1 MLRKL
6 INKWKNMRLIYKVL
20 LISVLF
26 VFVMLLSNCKLVFYG
41 ISQGVGQMKI
51 ISKAK
56 PIEKVLADPDVS
68 DSLKQKLL
76 LVQSIKK
83 YAEDTLGL
91 NPSKNY
97 NTLYDQHG
105 KDILWVVTAAPK
117 YSVEPY
123 LWKFPV
129 AGTVPYKGYFKLE
142 KAEKEALKMKEQ
154 GYDVRIGT
162 VSAWSTLGFFKDPI
176 LSGMLD
182 RSEGMIARLIIH
194 ELTHSTLYVK
204 GNSEFNENLATF
216 VGNQGSKQYLIDKYG
231 ENSKQYKDY
240 LGELN
245 DIELFSNY
253 VLRGARQLDSLYNSF
268 TNETNSQKD
277 SLKTA
282 TIKQIVASIDTV
294 HFYNKHNFS
303 RFKKVDN
310 LPNNAFFAGYITYH
324 KQQSDLEKEF
334 IEKFNRN
341 FEEYLDYLK
350 EKYSK

>member
-1 MLRKL
+1 MLQKL

-56 PIEKVLADPDVS
+56 PIEKVLADPNVNDT
-68 DSLKQKLL
+68 LKQKLL

-105 KDILWVVTAAPK
+105 QDILWVVTAAEK
-117 YSVEPY
+117 YSVQPY
-123 LWKFPV
+123 MWKFPV
-129 AGTVPYKGYFKLE
+129 VGEVPYKGYFKLE

-194 ELTHSTLYVK
+194 ELTHSTLFVK

-216 VGNQGSKQYLIDKYG
+216 VGNQGAKQYLIDKYG
-231 ENSKQYKDY
+231 ANSKEYKDY

-253 VLRGARQLDSLYNSF
+253 VLLGARQLDSLYNSF

-303 RFKKVDN
+303 RFKKADN

-324 KQQSDLEKEF
+324 KQQNELEKEF
-334 IEKFNRN
+334 VEKFNQN
-341 FEEYLDYLK
+341 FKKYMDYLK
-350 EKYSK
+350 EKYKK

>member
-1 MLRKL
+1 MLQKF
-6 INKWKNMRLIYKVL
+6 ITKWQTMRLIHKIL
-20 LISVLF
+20 LIGVILVFALF
-26 VFVMLLSNCKLVFYG
+26 LSNCKLVFYG
-41 ISQGVGQMKI
+41 LGQGLGQMKI
-51 ISKAK
+51 ISNAK
-56 PIEKVLADPDVS
+56 PIEKVLAKPNVS

-97 NTLYDQHG
+97 NTFYDQHG
-105 KDILWVVTAAPK
+105 KDILWVVTAAEK
-117 YSVEPY
+117 YSVQPY

-129 AGTVPYKGYFKLE
+129 VGEVPYKGYFKLE
-142 KAEKEALKMKEQ
+142 KAKKEALKMEEQ

-176 LSGMLD
+176 LSGMLN

-194 ELTHSTLYVK
+194 ELTHSTLFVK

-216 VGNQGSKQYLIDKYG
+216 VGNQGAKQYLIDKYG
-231 ENSKQYKDY
+231 ANSKQYNDY

-245 DIELFSNY
+245 DMELFSNY
-253 VLRGARQLDSLYNSF
+253 VLRGAKQLDSLYQSF
-268 TNETNSQKD
+268 TNEPETQKD

-282 TIKQIVASIDTV
+282 VIKQIVASIDTV

-303 RFKKVDN
+303 RFKREDN

-324 KQQSDLEKEF
+324 KQQSYLEKEF
-334 IEKFNRN
+334 VEKFNRN
-341 FEEYLDYLK
+341 FNEYLDYLK
-350 EKYSK
+350 EKYKK

>member
-1 MLRKL
+1 MKKL
-6 INKWKNMRLIYKVL
+6 FNKWKNMRPVHKVL
-20 LISVLF
+20 SISILL
-26 VFVMLLSNCKLVFYG
+26 VFILLLSNCKLVFYG
-41 ISQGVGQMKI
+41 IGQGVGQMKI
-51 ISKAK
+51 IWKAK
-56 PIEKVLADPDVS
+56 PIEKVMKDPNVS

-91 NPSKNY
+91 NSSKNY

-105 KDILWVVTAAPK
+105 EDILWVVTAAPK

-129 AGTVPYKGYFKLE
+129 VGAVPYKGYFKLE

-245 DIELFSNY
+245 DIELFSNF
-253 VLRGARQLDSLYNSF
+253 VLRGAKQLDSLYQSF
-268 TNETNSQKD
+268 TNETEAPKD

-282 TIKQIVASIDTV
+282 MIKQIVANIDTV

-303 RFKKVDN
+303 RFKNPDN

-341 FEEYLDYLK
+341 FEEYLAYLK
-350 EKYSK
+350 KKYKK